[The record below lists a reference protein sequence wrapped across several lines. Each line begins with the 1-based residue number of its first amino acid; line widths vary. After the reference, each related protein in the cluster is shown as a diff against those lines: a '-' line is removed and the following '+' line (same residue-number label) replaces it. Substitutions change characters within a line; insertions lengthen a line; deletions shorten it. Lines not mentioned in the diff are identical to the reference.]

1 VTETDGSTSTY
12 QYDSVIFR
20 LSNAGTSVKQKTG
33 VLRSTEAPDLMT
45 PSASIMTSAATTET
59 VTDGDGRRLT
69 IRQLTALDRLR
80 LFKAAG
86 PILAQ
91 NQPWLGMALIASS
104 VNAID
109 DVPVPPPGNEAQ
121 VEAMVA
127 RLGDSGISAVA
138 QALQQSTELTTA
150 EVLDNA
156 GN

>member
-1 VTETDGSTSTY
+1 
-12 QYDSVIFR
+12 
-20 LSNAGTSVKQKTG
+20 
-33 VLRSTEAPDLMT
+33 MT
-45 PSASIMTSAATTET
+45 PSASIMTSAAAVET
-59 VTDGDGRRLT
+59 VTDEDGRRLT
-69 IRQLTALDRLR
+69 IRRLTALDRLR

-86 PILAQ
+86 SMLAQ

-109 DVPVPPPGNEAQ
+109 DVPVPTPANEAQ
-121 VEAMVA
+121 IEAMVA

-138 QALQQSTELTTA
+138 QALRQTAELTTA